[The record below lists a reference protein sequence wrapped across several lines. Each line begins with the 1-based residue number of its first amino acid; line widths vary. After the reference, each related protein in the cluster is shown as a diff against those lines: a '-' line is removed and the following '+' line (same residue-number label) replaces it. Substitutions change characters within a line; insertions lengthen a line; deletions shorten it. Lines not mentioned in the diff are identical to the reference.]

1 MIKFK
6 NKHTNNLDE
15 LINLVYK
22 ILNDSYNEYTR
33 KKEQQQIQELLK
45 SKLQNFNPYMNAN
58 SLTKIMNDLNKIL

>member
-15 LINLVYK
+15 LINLIYK

-33 KKEQQQIQELLK
+33 KKEQQKIQESLK
-45 SKLQNFNPYMNAN
+45 SKLQNLSPYMNTN
-58 SLTKIMNDLNKIL
+58 SLTKIMNDLNKIM

>member
-15 LINLVYK
+15 LNLVYK

-33 KKEQQQIQELLK
+33 KKEQQQIQESLK

>member
-15 LINLVYK
+15 LINLIYK

-33 KKEQQQIQELLK
+33 KKEQQKIQESLK
-45 SKLQNFNPYMNAN
+45 SKLQNLSPYMNIN
-58 SLTKIMNDLNKIL
+58 SLTKIMNDLNKIM

>member
-33 KKEQQQIQELLK
+33 KKEQQQIQESLK

>member
-6 NKHTNNLDE
+6 NNHTNNLDE

-33 KKEQQQIQELLK
+33 KKEQQQIQESLK
-45 SKLQNFNPYMNAN
+45 SKFQNLNPYMNAN
-58 SLTKIMNDLNKIL
+58 SLTKIMNDLNKVL